1 MSEVKFTKKVWNEQ
15 DSGRLEDIVYEV
27 AKLTQWGLPDEST
40 FEMAVKSVRE
50 DGGSRCDSPI
60 TVNKFV
66 ALVQLIP
73 VFCEEPKDRL
83 IALAR
88 RETRRR
94 KKARA
99 KHKAD
104 MRKMREAVQQAERAV
119 GYPTR
124 NREIDPRAWS
134 RWDSAFNAALI
145 GQVRR
150 PVLSSRRPAGHA
162 QRTSR
167 HAARTAASTSP
178 GSSDDSDGG
187 SDSSDSSDGPALLP
201 LIGGSRNN
209 NNPRKENNPKK
220 QRKKTIVELSNR
232 LELGSAALMFAA
244 VASLIVGWSR

>member
-1 MSEVKFTKKVWNEQ
+1 MRLLSEVKFTKKVWNEQ

-27 AKLTQWGLPDEST
+27 ARLTPWGLSDEST
-40 FEMAVKSVRE
+40 FEMAAKSIRD
-50 DGGSRCDSPI
+50 DGGARCDSPI

-134 RWDSAFNAALI
+134 RWDAAFNAALI
-145 GQVRR
+145 GQDRR
-150 PVLSSRRPAGHA
+150 PVLSSWRPVVRASGHA
-162 QRTSR
+162 PRSPRRATRSTTSN
-167 HAARTAASTSP
+167 STGDS
-178 GSSDDSDGG
+178 GGDSDG
-187 SDSSDSSDGPALLP
+187 SDSPDLPSQLPSKRGGFRNVLHSEHHHKHRITDLIDKLTLASAGLL
-201 LIGGSRNN
+201 
-209 NNPRKENNPKK
+209 
-220 QRKKTIVELSNR
+220 
-232 LELGSAALMFAA
+232 AA
-244 VASLIVGWSR
+244 VLASLIVECSR